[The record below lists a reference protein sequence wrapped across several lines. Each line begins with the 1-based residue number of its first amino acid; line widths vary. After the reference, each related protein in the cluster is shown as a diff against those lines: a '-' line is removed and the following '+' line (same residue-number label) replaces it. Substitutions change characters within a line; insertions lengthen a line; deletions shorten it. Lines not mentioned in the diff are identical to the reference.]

1 MKELKEFDQKVVV
14 ITGGSKG
21 IGQAT
26 AEYFLQKG
34 ASVAVWD
41 ITEWTGTL
49 SENLLFVHCNV
60 SKEKEV
66 QDALSAT
73 LAAFKQVNI
82 LVNNAGIQRYATVTE
97 SSESEW
103 DEVMNV
109 NLKSAFLCSKHCIPS
124 MQSTGKGVIINVSSV
139 QAFISQQNV
148 AAYTTSK
155 TALLGL
161 TRSVAVDYA
170 PNIRCL
176 AVCPGTVDTPMLRD
190 AIQLSPDPA
199 AVLQECHDMHLS
211 GRIGSPEE
219 VAALIGFLAGDS
231 AGFMT
236 GQAVRIDGGLGIS
249 IPGSKRD

>member
-1 MKELKEFDQKVVV
+1 MKEFDQKVVV

-26 AEYFLQKG
+26 AEYFLEKG
-34 ASVAVWD
+34 AKVAVWD
-41 ITEWTGTL
+41 ITEWTGSL
-49 SENLLFVHCNV
+49 SEKMLFIQCNV
-60 SKEKEV
+60 SKEIEV
-66 QDALSAT
+66 REALSAT
-73 LAAFKQVNI
+73 LTVFHKVDI

-97 SSESEW
+97 SSEAEW

-109 NLKSAFLCSKHCIPS
+109 NLKSAFLCSKHCIPF
-124 MQSTGKGVIINVSSV
+124 MQSVKKGVIINVSSV

-161 TRSVAVDYA
+161 TRSIAVDFA
-170 PNIRCL
+170 PAIRCV
-176 AVCPGTVDTPMLRD
+176 AVCPGTIDTPMLRD
-190 AIQLSPDPA
+190 AIQLSPNPA
-199 AVLQECHDMHLS
+199 AVLQECNDMHLS
-211 GRIGSPEE
+211 GRIGTPEE
-219 VAALIGFLAGDS
+219 VAALIGFLASDS

>member
-1 MKELKEFDQKVVV
+1 MEKKEFDQKVVV
-14 ITGGSKG
+14 VTGGSKG
-21 IGQAT
+21 IGKST
-26 AEYFLQKG
+26 AEYFLEKG
-34 ASVAVWD
+34 ASVSVWD
-41 ITEWTGTL
+41 ITEWKGSL
-49 SENLLFVHCNV
+49 SEKMLFIQCNV
-60 SKEKEV
+60 SKEIEI
-66 QDALSAT
+66 QQALSAT
-73 LAAFKQVNI
+73 LAAFNKINI

-109 NLKSAFLCSKHCIPS
+109 NLKSAFLCSKHCIPF
-124 MQSTGKGVIINVSSV
+124 MQSVKKGVIINVSNV

-161 TRSVAVDYA
+161 TRSIAVDFA
-170 PNIRCL
+170 PAIRCV
-176 AVCPGTVDTPMLRD
+176 AVCPGTIDTPMLRD
-190 AIQLSPDPA
+190 AIQLSPNPA
-199 AVLQECHDMHLS
+199 AVLQECNDMHLS
-211 GRIGSPEE
+211 GRIGTPEE
-219 VAALIGFLAGDS
+219 VAALIGFLASDS

>member
-1 MKELKEFDQKVVV
+1 MEKKEFDQKVVV

-21 IGQAT
+21 IGKAT
-26 AEYFLQKG
+26 AEYFLEKG
-34 ASVAVWD
+34 AIVAIWD
-41 ITEWTGTL
+41 ITEWTGTF
-49 SENLLFVHCNV
+49 SENLLFVQCNV
-60 SKEKEV
+60 SKELEV
-66 QDALSAT
+66 MKALSAT
-73 LAAFKQVNI
+73 LAAFKKVDI
-82 LVNNAGIQRYATVTE
+82 LVNNAGIQRYATVTG
-97 SSESEW
+97 SSEAEW

-124 MQSTGKGVIINVSSV
+124 MQLNGKGAIINVSSV

-161 TRSVAVDYA
+161 TRSIAVDYA
-170 PNIRCL
+170 PNIRCV

-211 GRIGSPEE
+211 GRIGTPEE
-219 VAALIGFLAGDS
+219 VAALIGFLAGES

-236 GQAVRIDGGLGIS
+236 GQAIRIDGGLGIS